1 MSNTCCTN
9 IYIYSE
15 DEKGLRE
22 MNKALEIADPRDI
35 KTTWVQNVGE
45 KLGLCKIKGCY
56 AYDENDEFISTESR
70 IVNHDVHTQFLH
82 IGCSDSWNPHFK
94 LYDMM
99 AKKFLSDYKFLYE
112 SCEPGEDLFV
122 SNKPEIIGTWTIL
135 VNDDKF
141 EGGNEE
147 HMRTDNAIAHLNGLL
162 KTNMTSMQEIE
173 NYIDKNDIDIRI
185 YQYEEVAY
193 EDYC

>member
-1 MSNTCCTN
+1 MSNTCCTD

-15 DEKGLRE
+15 DEKGLIE
-22 MNKALEIADPRDI
+22 MNKALEIADPRKI
-35 KTTWVQNVGE
+35 KTTWVQYVGE
-45 KLGLCKIKGCY
+45 KLGLCKVKGCH
-56 AYDENDEFISTESR
+56 AYDENDEFISAESR

-82 IGCSDSWNPHFK
+82 IGCYDSWNPHFK

-112 SCEPGEDLFV
+112 SCEPSEDLFV
-122 SNKPEIIGTWTIL
+122 SNKPEVAGTWTVM
-135 VNDDKF
+135 VNDGEF

-147 HMRTDNAIAHLNGLL
+147 YMQTENAIAHLNGLL
-162 KTNMTSMQEIE
+162 KINMATMREIE
-173 NYIDKNDIDIRI
+173 EYIDRNDIDIKI
-185 YQYEEVAY
+185 YQYEEVPY